1 MECSGS
7 VCSSYRKNRLKRVSI
22 LVFRWNALEGYS
34 SRIYGSVYRVSILVF
49 RWNALEEFEHAMKEV
64 QTISFQS

>member
-22 LVFRWNALEGYS
+22 LVFRWNALEDCFSAANFFSKKCFNPSFSMECSGSLNES
-34 SRIYGSVYRVSILVF
+34 SAIYD
-49 RWNALEEFEHAMKEV
+49 NDK
-64 QTISFQS
+64 FQS